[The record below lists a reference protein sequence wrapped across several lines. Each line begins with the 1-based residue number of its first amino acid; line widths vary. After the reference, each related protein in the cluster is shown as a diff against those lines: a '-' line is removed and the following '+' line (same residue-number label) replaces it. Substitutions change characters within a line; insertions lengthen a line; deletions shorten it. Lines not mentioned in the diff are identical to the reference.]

1 MSDIAISTAAFCL
14 WDIGPAQKMNICKRL
29 GFERIVIAFSTLKM
43 LRQFASSPGLC
54 EKLSQF
60 DHVMIHAPWCGIN
73 YKNNKATKE
82 VFDYLEIIIGKV
94 QIEAVIFHFDCIRD
108 CSCFKDVDFPFYIK
122 NPNHA
127 SWKTFNEAIHE
138 HAFSSVLDINRAIR
152 YENYIDSYLSHHGE
166 QIKAIH
172 VSGFIDELGR
182 TPIVES
188 GQIDLLDKVKQ
199 VNAPIVIEGLFSPGD
214 FQGIREEI
222 ETIQKSLLG

>member
-14 WDIGPAQKMNICKRL
+14 WDIGPARKLSICKML
-29 GFERIVIAFSTLKM
+29 GFDRIVIAFSTLKM
-43 LRQFASSPGLC
+43 LRQFASSPDLC
-54 EKLSQF
+54 EQLSHF
-60 DHVMIHAPWCGIN
+60 DHVMIHAPWCGIS

-82 VFDYLEIIIGKV
+82 AFDYLEKICQKV
-94 QIEAVIFHFDCIRD
+94 KIEAVIFHFDCVAD
-108 CSCFKDVDFPFYIK
+108 WSCFKEIHFPFYIK

-127 SWKTFNEAIHE
+127 SWNTFSEAIHE
-138 HAFSSVLDINRAIR
+138 HAFSSVLDINRAVR
-152 YENYIDSYLSHHGE
+152 FENYIDNYLTDHGE

-182 TPIVES
+182 MPIAES
-188 GQIDLLDKVKQ
+188 GQIGVLDKVKK

-222 ETIQKSLLG
+222 KIIRESRLG